1 MDKKTAEQINL
12 ETRNI
17 YHKQHTRMVN
27 DKTTMDRLHNMM
39 SEEFFGLEKDFFV
52 GKKVLDAGCGSTARN
67 SIAFYE
73 FGCRDITALD
83 IGDEWKEIAKENF
96 KNYNVDLSVMNL
108 VNGNAGSLPF
118 EDGTF
123 DFVCLDGVI
132 PHLPEE
138 QISDVIKEMS
148 RVTKENGYFFTSY
161 LAQSDSLMD
170 ALDTAVRD
178 FYRRN
183 EGFAHLVDNISPEVL
198 NQLFGFIALKLKEH
212 QGLDVNIEELQTLFD
227 EDLCISIQNTIQC
240 QIRNSYK
247 PDYINGML
255 VTNGFEM
262 PRRIK
267 RYVKR
272 NNIRKYVSPLHFYDS
287 NDFSKIIYADGYID
301 CIMKKVSKTK

>member
-123 DFVCLDGVI
+123 DFVWMV
-132 PHLPEE
+132 
-138 QISDVIKEMS
+138 
-148 RVTKENGYFFTSY
+148 
-161 LAQSDSLMD
+161 
-170 ALDTAVRD
+170 
-178 FYRRN
+178 
-183 EGFAHLVDNISPEVL
+183 
-198 NQLFGFIALKLKEH
+198 
-212 QGLDVNIEELQTLFD
+212 
-227 EDLCISIQNTIQC
+227 
-240 QIRNSYK
+240 
-247 PDYINGML
+247 
-255 VTNGFEM
+255 
-262 PRRIK
+262 
-267 RYVKR
+267 
-272 NNIRKYVSPLHFYDS
+272 
-287 NDFSKIIYADGYID
+287 
-301 CIMKKVSKTK
+301 